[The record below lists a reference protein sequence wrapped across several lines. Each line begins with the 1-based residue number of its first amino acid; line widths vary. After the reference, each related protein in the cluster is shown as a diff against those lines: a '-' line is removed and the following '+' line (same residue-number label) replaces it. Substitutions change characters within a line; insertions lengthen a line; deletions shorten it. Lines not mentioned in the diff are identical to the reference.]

1 MDVIPYFCTNK
12 NGSMSNTFHISGQIV
27 DLVNSRIFPG
37 TVAVEDGKIVSVRET
52 EVSEGQYIMPGFVD
66 SHVHIESSMVVPS
79 EFARMAVCH
88 GTVATIS
95 DPHEIANVMGVE
107 GIKYM
112 IASGKRV
119 PFKFFFGAPSCVP
132 ATAFETSGYTLNAE
146 AIEELMQMDDI
157 HYLAEMMNWP
167 GVVFDD
173 AEVLKKLE
181 AAKRSGKPIDGHA
194 PALTGEKLK
203 KYANA
208 GITTDHECFT
218 MEEAEEKIALG
229 MKILIREGSAAKNF
243 EALVPL
249 MDSYPDMLM
258 FCSDDKHP
266 NDLAKGHVNELV
278 KRAVDLGY
286 NIMDVLKAASLNAVR
301 HFKLDVGLLQKGD
314 DADFIVLDNLN
325 ELNVMQTYIKGVL
338 VAEDGVSKIE
348 HLETEP
354 ANNFK
359 AEPIRMADLVVAD
372 CGKRIKV
379 ISCIDGQLVTN
390 TVLAEP
396 KVEQGDIVS
405 DVERDILKL
414 VVVNRYAKSKPAVAF
429 IQNTGLKQGAIAS
442 SVAHDSHNIVAVGV
456 SDENIVRAVNLLIE
470 NDGGVVAVGK
480 DETVL
485 LPLPVAGLMSNG
497 DGYQVAGDYE
507 KADALAH
514 KLGTTL
520 HAPFMSLAFMSL
532 LVIPELK
539 LSDKGLFD
547 ANNFVFTSVFE
558 D

>member
-1 MDVIPYFCTNK
+1 MLFLIFATIKLV
-12 NGSMSNTFHISGQIV
+12 SMNNTFQISGQIV

-37 TVAVEDGKIVSVRET
+37 VVSIEGGKIVSVNEM
-52 EVSEGQYIMPGFVD
+52 EVKEKQYIMPGFVD

-88 GTVATIS
+88 GTVATVS

-107 GIKYM
+107 GVKYM
-112 IASGKRV
+112 ISNGKRV

-132 ATAFETSGYTLNAE
+132 ATSFETSGFTLDAK

-167 GVVFDD
+167 GVVFGD
-173 AEVLKKLE
+173 AEVLKKIE
-181 AAKRSGKPIDGHA
+181 AAKKVGKPIDGHA
-194 PALTGEKLK
+194 PAVTGDNIV
-203 KYANA
+203 KYAA
-208 GITTDHECFT
+208 TGISTDHECFT
-218 MEEAEEKIALG
+218 IEEAEEKIGLG

-243 EALVPL
+243 EALIPL
-249 MDSYPDMLM
+249 MASHPEMLM

-266 NDLAKGHVNELV
+266 NDLAKGHINQLV
-278 KRAVDLGY
+278 KRAIDLGY
-286 NIMDVLKAASLNAVR
+286 NIMDVLKAASLNAVM
-301 HFKLDVGLLQKGD
+301 HYNLNVGLLQKGD
-314 DADFIVLDNLN
+314 DADFIVLDNLE
-325 ELNVMQTYIKGVL
+325 ELNVLQTYIKGVL
-338 VAEDGVSKIE
+338 VAEKGISMME

-354 ANNFK
+354 INNFK
-359 AEPIRMADLVVAD
+359 VEPIKVADIALAD

-390 TVLAEP
+390 TVVAEP
-396 KVEQGDIVS
+396 KVENGSIVS
-405 DVERDILKL
+405 DIERDILKL
-414 VVVNRYAKSKPAVAF
+414 VVVNRYEKTQPAVSF
-429 IQNTGLKQGAIAS
+429 IQNMGLKQGAIAS
-442 SVAHDSHNIVAVGV
+442 SVAHDSHNIVAVGAT
-456 SDENIVRAVNLLIE
+456 DEDIVKAVNLLID
-470 NDGGVVAVGK
+470 NGGGVVTVGNG
-480 DETVL
+480 ETAI

-497 DGYQVAGDYE
+497 DGYQVAEDYE

-514 KLGTTL
+514 KLGTML
-520 HAPFMSLAFMSL
+520 HAPFMTLAFMSL

-547 ANNFVFTSVFE
+547 GSKFAFTSVFE

>member
-1 MDVIPYFCTNK
+1 MLFLIFATIKLV
-12 NGSMSNTFHISGQIV
+12 SMNNTFQISGQIV

-37 TVAVEDGKIVSVRET
+37 VVSIEGGKIVSVEERDVKEK
-52 EVSEGQYIMPGFVD
+52 QYIMPGFVD

-88 GTVATIS
+88 GTVATVS

-107 GIKYM
+107 GVKYM
-112 IASGKRV
+112 ISNGKRV

-132 ATAFETSGYTLNAE
+132 ATSFETSGFTLDAK

-167 GVVFDD
+167 GVVFGD
-173 AEVLKKLE
+173 AEVLKKIE
-181 AAKRSGKPIDGHA
+181 AAKKVGKPIDGHA
-194 PALTGEKLK
+194 PAVTGDNIV
-203 KYANA
+203 KYAA
-208 GITTDHECFT
+208 TGISTDHECFT
-218 MEEAEEKIALG
+218 IEEAEEKIGLG

-243 EALVPL
+243 EALIPL
-249 MDSYPDMLM
+249 MASHPEMLM

-266 NDLAKGHVNELV
+266 NDLAKGHINQLV
-278 KRAVDLGY
+278 KRAIDLGY
-286 NIMDVLKAASLNAVR
+286 NIMDVLKAASLNAVM
-301 HFKLDVGLLQKGD
+301 HYNLNVGLLQKGD
-314 DADFIVLDNLN
+314 DADFIVLDNLE
-325 ELNVMQTYIKGVL
+325 ELNVLQTYIKGVL
-338 VAEDGVSKIE
+338 VAEKGISMME

-354 ANNFK
+354 INNFK
-359 AEPIRMADLVVAD
+359 VEPIKVADIALAD

-390 TVLAEP
+390 TVVAEP
-396 KVEQGDIVS
+396 KVENGSIVS
-405 DVERDILKL
+405 DIERDILKL
-414 VVVNRYAKSKPAVAF
+414 VVVNRYEKTQPAVSF
-429 IQNTGLKQGAIAS
+429 IQNMGLKQGAIAS
-442 SVAHDSHNIVAVGV
+442 SVAHDSHNIVAVGAT
-456 SDENIVRAVNLLIE
+456 DEDIVKAVNLLIE
-470 NDGGVVAVGK
+470 NGGGVVTVGNG
-480 DETVL
+480 ETVI

-497 DGYQVAGDYE
+497 DGYQVAEDYE

-514 KLGTTL
+514 KLGTMH
-520 HAPFMSLAFMSL
+520 HAPFMTLAFMSL

-547 ANNFVFTSVFE
+547 GSKFAFTSVFE

>member
-1 MDVIPYFCTNK
+1 MLFLIFATIKLV
-12 NGSMSNTFHISGQIV
+12 SMNNTFQISGQIV

-37 TVAVEDGKIVSVRET
+37 VVSVEDGKIVSVNEM
-52 EVSEGQYIMPGFVD
+52 EVKEKQYIMPGFVD

-88 GTVATIS
+88 GTVATVS

-107 GIKYM
+107 GVKYM
-112 IASGKRV
+112 ISNGKRV

-132 ATAFETSGYTLNAE
+132 ATSFETSGFTLDAK

-167 GVVFDD
+167 GVVFGD
-173 AEVLKKLE
+173 AEVLKKIE
-181 AAKRSGKPIDGHA
+181 AAKKVGKPIDGHA
-194 PALTGEKLK
+194 PAVTGDNIV
-203 KYANA
+203 KYAA
-208 GITTDHECFT
+208 TGISTDHECFT
-218 MEEAEEKIALG
+218 IEEAEEKIGLG

-243 EALVPL
+243 EALIPL
-249 MDSYPDMLM
+249 MASHPEMLM

-266 NDLAKGHVNELV
+266 NDLAKGHINQLV
-278 KRAVDLGY
+278 KRAIDLGY
-286 NIMDVLKAASLNAVR
+286 NIMDVLKAASLNVVK
-301 HFKLDVGLLQKGD
+301 HYNLNVGLLQKGD
-314 DADFIVLDNLN
+314 DADFIVLDNLE
-325 ELNVMQTYIKGVL
+325 ELNVLQTYIKGVL
-338 VAEDGVSKIE
+338 VAEKGISMME

-354 ANNFK
+354 INNFK
-359 AEPIRMADLVVAD
+359 VEPIKVADIALAD

-390 TVLAEP
+390 TVVAEP
-396 KVEQGDIVS
+396 KVENGSIVS
-405 DVERDILKL
+405 DIERDILKL
-414 VVVNRYAKSKPAVAF
+414 VVVNRYEKTQPAVSF
-429 IQNTGLKQGAIAS
+429 IQNMGLKQGAIAS
-442 SVAHDSHNIVAVGV
+442 SVAHDSHNIVAVGAT
-456 SDENIVRAVNLLIE
+456 DEDIVKAVNLLID
-470 NDGGVVAVGK
+470 NGGGVVTVGNG
-480 DETVL
+480 ETAI

-497 DGYQVAGDYE
+497 DGYQVAEDYE

-514 KLGTTL
+514 KLGTML
-520 HAPFMSLAFMSL
+520 HAPFMTLAFMSL

-547 ANNFVFTSVFE
+547 GKKFAFTSVFE

>member
-1 MDVIPYFCTNK
+1 MLFLIFATIKLN
-12 NGSMSNTFHISGQIV
+12 SMNNTFQISGQIV

-37 TVAVEDGKIVSVRET
+37 VVSVEGGKIVSVNEM
-52 EVSEGQYIMPGFVD
+52 EVKEKQYIMPGFVD

-88 GTVATIS
+88 GTVATVS

-107 GIKYM
+107 GVKYM
-112 IASGKRV
+112 ISNGKRV

-132 ATAFETSGYTLNAE
+132 ATSFETSGFTLDAK

-167 GVVFDD
+167 GVVFGD
-173 AEVLKKLE
+173 AEVLKKIE
-181 AAKRSGKPIDGHA
+181 AAKKVGKPIDGHA
-194 PALTGEKLK
+194 PAVTGDNIV
-203 KYANA
+203 KYAA
-208 GITTDHECFT
+208 TGISTDHECFT
-218 MEEAEEKIALG
+218 IEEAEEKIGLG

-243 EALVPL
+243 EALIPL
-249 MDSYPDMLM
+249 MASHPEMLM

-266 NDLAKGHVNELV
+266 NDLAKGHINQLV
-278 KRAVDLGY
+278 KRAIDLGY
-286 NIMDVLKAASLNAVR
+286 NIMDVLKAASLNAVK
-301 HFKLDVGLLQKGD
+301 HYNLNVGLLQKGD
-314 DADFIVLDNLN
+314 DADFIVLDNLE
-325 ELNVMQTYIKGVL
+325 ELNVLQTYIKGVL
-338 VAEDGVSKIE
+338 VAEKGISMME

-354 ANNFK
+354 INNFK
-359 AEPIRMADLVVAD
+359 VEPIKVADIALTD

-390 TVLAEP
+390 TVVAEP
-396 KVEQGDIVS
+396 KVENGSIVS
-405 DVERDILKL
+405 DIERDILKL
-414 VVVNRYAKSKPAVAF
+414 VVVNRYEKTQPAVSF
-429 IQNTGLKQGAIAS
+429 IQNMGLKQGAIAS
-442 SVAHDSHNIVAVGV
+442 SVAHDSHNIVAVGAT
-456 SDENIVRAVNLLIE
+456 DEDIVKAVNLLID
-470 NDGGVVAVGK
+470 NGGGVVTVGNG
-480 DETVL
+480 ETVI

-497 DGYQVAGDYE
+497 DGYQVAEDYE

-514 KLGTTL
+514 KLGTML
-520 HAPFMSLAFMSL
+520 HAPFMTLAFMSL

-547 ANNFVFTSVFE
+547 GSKFAFTSVFE

>member
-1 MDVIPYFCTNK
+1 MN
-12 NGSMSNTFHISGQIV
+12 NTFQISGQIV

-37 TVAVEDGKIVSVRET
+37 VVGVEDGKIVSVKEA
-52 EVSEGQYIMPGFVD
+52 EVNEKQYIMPGFVD

-88 GTVATIS
+88 GTVATVS
-95 DPHEIANVMGVE
+95 DPHEIANVLGVE
-107 GIKYM
+107 GVKYM

-132 ATAFETSGYTLNAE
+132 ATSFETSGYILDAK

-173 AEVLKKLE
+173 AEVQKKLE
-181 AAKRSGKPIDGHA
+181 AAKKVVKPIDGHA
-194 PALTGEKLK
+194 PAVTGDNIK
-203 KYANA
+203 KYAA
-208 GITTDHECFT
+208 TGISTDHECFT
-218 MEEAEEKIALG
+218 LEEAEEKIGLG

-243 EALVPL
+243 EALIPL
-249 MDSYPDMLM
+249 MASHPEMLM

-266 NDLAKGHVNELV
+266 NDLAKGHINQLV
-278 KRAVDLGY
+278 KRAIDLGY
-286 NIMDVLKAASLNAVR
+286 NIMDVLKAASLNAVK
-301 HFKLDVGLLQKGD
+301 HYNLNVGLLQNGD
-314 DADFIVLDNLN
+314 DADFIVLDNL
-325 ELNVMQTYIKGVL
+325 EEMNVMQTYVKGIL
-338 VAEDGVSKIE
+338 VAEKGVSKMK

-354 ANNFK
+354 INNFK
-359 AEPIRMADLVVAD
+359 AEPICVNDIALAD

-379 ISCIDGQLVTN
+379 ISCIDGQLVTD
-390 TVLAEP
+390 TVFAEP
-396 KVEQGDIVS
+396 KVENGNIVS
-405 DVERDILKL
+405 DIGRDILKL
-414 VVVNRYAKSKPAVAF
+414 VVVNRYEKTQPAVSF
-429 IQNTGLKQGAIAS
+429 IKNMGLKQGAIAS
-442 SVAHDSHNIVAVGV
+442 SVAHDSHNIVAVGTT
-456 SDENIVRAVNLLIE
+456 DEDIVKAVNILIE
-470 NDGGVVAVGK
+470 NGGGVVAVGNG
-480 DETVL
+480 ETAI

-497 DGYQVAGDYE
+497 DGYQVAEDYE

-520 HAPFMSLAFMSL
+520 HAPFMTLAFMSL

-547 ANNFVFTSVFE
+547 GKKFAFTSVFE

>member
-1 MDVIPYFCTNK
+1 MLFLIFATIKLN
-12 NGSMSNTFHISGQIV
+12 SMNNTFQISGQIV

-37 TVAVEDGKIVSVRET
+37 VVSVEGGKIVSVEERDVKEK
-52 EVSEGQYIMPGFVD
+52 QYIMPGFVD

-88 GTVATIS
+88 GTVATVS

-107 GIKYM
+107 GVKYM
-112 IASGKRV
+112 ISNGKRV
-119 PFKFFFGAPSCVP
+119 LFKFFFGAPSCVP
-132 ATAFETSGYTLNAE
+132 ATSFETSGFTLDAK

-167 GVVFDD
+167 GVVFGD
-173 AEVLKKLE
+173 AEVLKKIE
-181 AAKRSGKPIDGHA
+181 AAKKVGKPIDGHA
-194 PALTGEKLK
+194 PAVTGDNIV
-203 KYANA
+203 KYAA
-208 GITTDHECFT
+208 TGISTDHECFT
-218 MEEAEEKIALG
+218 IEEAEEKIGLG

-243 EALVPL
+243 EALIPL
-249 MDSYPDMLM
+249 MASHPEMLM

-266 NDLAKGHVNELV
+266 NDLAKGHINQLV
-278 KRAVDLGY
+278 KRAIDLGY
-286 NIMDVLKAASLNAVR
+286 NIMDVLKAASLNVVK
-301 HFKLDVGLLQKGD
+301 HYNLNVGLLQKGD
-314 DADFIVLDNLN
+314 DADFIVLDNLE
-325 ELNVMQTYIKGVL
+325 ELNVLQTYIKGVL
-338 VAEDGVSKIE
+338 VAEKGISMME

-354 ANNFK
+354 INNFK
-359 AEPIRMADLVVAD
+359 VEPIKVADIALTD

-390 TVLAEP
+390 TVVAEP
-396 KVEQGDIVS
+396 KVENGSIVS

-414 VVVNRYAKSKPAVAF
+414 VVVNRYEKTQPAVSF
-429 IQNTGLKQGAIAS
+429 IQNMGLKQGAIAS
-442 SVAHDSHNIVAVGV
+442 SVAHDSHNIVAVGAT
-456 SDENIVRAVNLLIE
+456 DEDIVKAVNLLID
-470 NDGGVVAVGK
+470 NGGGVVTVGNG
-480 DETVL
+480 ENVI

-497 DGYQVAGDYE
+497 DGYQVADDYE

-514 KLGTTL
+514 KLGTML
-520 HAPFMSLAFMSL
+520 HAPFMTLAFMSL

-547 ANNFVFTSVFE
+547 GSKFAFTSVFE

>member
-1 MDVIPYFCTNK
+1 MLFLIFATIKLN
-12 NGSMSNTFHISGQIV
+12 SMNNTFQISGQIV

-37 TVAVEDGKIVSVRET
+37 VVSVEDGKIVSVEERDVKEK
-52 EVSEGQYIMPGFVD
+52 QYIMPGFVD

-88 GTVATIS
+88 GTVATVS

-107 GIKYM
+107 GVKYM
-112 IASGKRV
+112 ISNGKRV

-132 ATAFETSGYTLNAE
+132 ATSFETSGFTLDAK

-167 GVVFDD
+167 GVVFGD
-173 AEVLKKLE
+173 AEVLKKIE
-181 AAKRSGKPIDGHA
+181 AAKKAGKPIDGHA
-194 PALTGEKLK
+194 PAVTGDNIV
-203 KYANA
+203 KYAA
-208 GITTDHECFT
+208 TGISTDHECFT
-218 MEEAEEKIALG
+218 IEEAEEKIGLG

-243 EALVPL
+243 EALIPL
-249 MDSYPDMLM
+249 MASHPEMLM

-266 NDLAKGHVNELV
+266 NDLAKGHINQLV
-278 KRAVDLGY
+278 KRAIDLGY
-286 NIMDVLKAASLNAVR
+286 NIMDVLKAASLNAVK
-301 HFKLDVGLLQKGD
+301 HYNLNVGLLQKGD
-314 DADFIVLDNLN
+314 DADFIVLDNLE
-325 ELNVMQTYIKGVL
+325 ELNVLQTYIKGVL
-338 VAEDGVSKIE
+338 VAEKGISMME

-354 ANNFK
+354 INNFK
-359 AEPIRMADLVVAD
+359 VEPIKVADIALAD

-390 TVLAEP
+390 TVVAEP
-396 KVEQGDIVS
+396 KVENGSIVS
-405 DVERDILKL
+405 DIERDILKL
-414 VVVNRYAKSKPAVAF
+414 VVVNRYEKTQPAVSF
-429 IQNTGLKQGAIAS
+429 ILNMGLKQGAIAS
-442 SVAHDSHNIVAVGV
+442 SVAHDSHNIVAVGAT
-456 SDENIVRAVNLLIE
+456 DEDIVKAVNLLIE
-470 NDGGVVAVGK
+470 NGGGVVTVGNG
-480 DETVL
+480 ETAI

-497 DGYQVAGDYE
+497 DGYQVADDYE

-514 KLGTTL
+514 KLGTML
-520 HAPFMSLAFMSL
+520 HAPFMTLAFMSL

-547 ANNFVFTSVFE
+547 GSKFAFTSVFE

>member
-1 MDVIPYFCTNK
+1 MN
-12 NGSMSNTFHISGQIV
+12 NTFQISGQIV

-37 TVAVEDGKIVSVRET
+37 VVSVEDGKIVSVEERDVKEK
-52 EVSEGQYIMPGFVD
+52 QYIMPGFVD

-88 GTVATIS
+88 GTVATVS

-107 GIKYM
+107 GVKYM
-112 IASGKRV
+112 ISNGKRV

-132 ATAFETSGYTLNAE
+132 ATSFETSGFTLDAK

-167 GVVFDD
+167 GVVFGD
-173 AEVLKKLE
+173 AEVLKKIE
-181 AAKRSGKPIDGHA
+181 AAKKVGKPIDGHA
-194 PALTGEKLK
+194 PAVTGDNIV
-203 KYANA
+203 KYAA
-208 GITTDHECFT
+208 TGISTDHECFT
-218 MEEAEEKIALG
+218 IEEAEEKIGLG

-243 EALVPL
+243 EALIP
-249 MDSYPDMLM
+249 MMASHPEMLM

-266 NDLAKGHVNELV
+266 NDLAKGHINQLV
-278 KRAVDLGY
+278 KRAIDLGY
-286 NIMDVLKAASLNAVR
+286 NIMDVLKAASLNVVK
-301 HFKLDVGLLQKGD
+301 HYNLNVGLLQKGD
-314 DADFIVLDNLN
+314 DADFIVLDNLE
-325 ELNVMQTYIKGVL
+325 ELNVLQTYIKGVL
-338 VAEDGVSKIE
+338 VAEKGISMME

-354 ANNFK
+354 INNFK
-359 AEPIRMADLVVAD
+359 VEPIKVADIALTD

-390 TVLAEP
+390 TVVAEP
-396 KVEQGDIVS
+396 KVENGSIVS
-405 DVERDILKL
+405 DIEHDILKL
-414 VVVNRYAKSKPAVAF
+414 VVVNRYEKTQPAVSF
-429 IQNTGLKQGAIAS
+429 IQNMGLKQGAIAS
-442 SVAHDSHNIVAVGV
+442 SVAHDSHNIVAVGAT
-456 SDENIVRAVNLLIE
+456 DEDIVKAVNLLIE
-470 NDGGVVAVGK
+470 NGGGVVTVGNG
-480 DETVL
+480 ETAI

-497 DGYQVAGDYE
+497 DGYQVAEDYE

-514 KLGTTL
+514 KLGTML
-520 HAPFMSLAFMSL
+520 HAPFMTLAFMSL

-547 ANNFVFTSVFE
+547 GSKFAFTSVFE

>member
-1 MDVIPYFCTNK
+1 MLFLIFATIKLV
-12 NGSMSNTFHISGQIV
+12 SMNNTFQISGQIV

-37 TVAVEDGKIVSVRET
+37 VVSVEDGKIVSVEERDVKEK
-52 EVSEGQYIMPGFVD
+52 QYIMPGFVD

-88 GTVATIS
+88 GTVATVS

-107 GIKYM
+107 GVKYM
-112 IASGKRV
+112 ISNGKRV

-132 ATAFETSGYTLNAE
+132 ATSFETSGFTLDAK

-167 GVVFDD
+167 GVVFGD
-173 AEVLKKLE
+173 AEVLKKIE
-181 AAKRSGKPIDGHA
+181 AAKKVGKPIDGHA
-194 PALTGEKLK
+194 PAVTGDNIV
-203 KYANA
+203 KYAA
-208 GITTDHECFT
+208 TGISTDHECFT
-218 MEEAEEKIALG
+218 IEEAEEKIGLG

-243 EALVPL
+243 EALIPL
-249 MDSYPDMLM
+249 MASHPEMLM

-266 NDLAKGHVNELV
+266 NDLAKGHINQLV
-278 KRAVDLGY
+278 KRAIDLGY
-286 NIMDVLKAASLNAVR
+286 NIMDVLKAASLNAVK
-301 HFKLDVGLLQKGD
+301 HYNLNVGLLQKGD
-314 DADFIVLDNLN
+314 DADFIVLDNLE
-325 ELNVMQTYIKGVL
+325 ELNVLQTYIKGVL
-338 VAEDGVSKIE
+338 VAEKGISMME

-354 ANNFK
+354 INNFK
-359 AEPIRMADLVVAD
+359 VEPIKVADIALAD

-390 TVLAEP
+390 TVVAEP
-396 KVEQGDIVS
+396 KVENGSIVS

-414 VVVNRYAKSKPAVAF
+414 VVVNRYEKTQPAVSF
-429 IQNTGLKQGAIAS
+429 IQNMGLKQGAIAS
-442 SVAHDSHNIVAVGV
+442 SVAHDSHNIVAVGAT
-456 SDENIVRAVNLLIE
+456 DEDIVKAVNLLID
-470 NDGGVVAVGK
+470 NGGGVVTVGNG
-480 DETVL
+480 ETVI

-497 DGYQVAGDYE
+497 DGYQVAEDYE

-514 KLGTTL
+514 KLGTML
-520 HAPFMSLAFMSL
+520 HAPFMTLAFMSL

-547 ANNFVFTSVFE
+547 GSKFAFTSVFE

>member
-1 MDVIPYFCTNK
+1 MLFLIFATIKLV
-12 NGSMSNTFHISGQIV
+12 SMNNTFQISGQIV

-37 TVAVEDGKIVSVRET
+37 VVSVEDGKIVSVEERDVKEK
-52 EVSEGQYIMPGFVD
+52 QYIMPGFVD

-88 GTVATIS
+88 GTVATVS

-107 GIKYM
+107 GVKYM
-112 IASGKRV
+112 ISNGKRV

-132 ATAFETSGYTLNAE
+132 ATSFETSGFTLDAK

-173 AEVLKKLE
+173 PEVQKKLE
-181 AAKRSGKPIDGHA
+181 AAKKVGKPIDGHA
-194 PALTGEKLK
+194 PALTGDNIK
-203 KYANA
+203 KYAA
-208 GITTDHECFT
+208 SGISTDHECFT
-218 MEEAEEKIALG
+218 LEEAEEKIELG

-243 EALVPL
+243 EALIPL
-249 MDSYPDMLM
+249 MASHPEMLM

-266 NDLAKGHVNELV
+266 NDLAKGHINQLV
-278 KRAVDLGY
+278 KRAIDLGY
-286 NIMDVLKAASLNAVR
+286 NIMDVLKAASLNAVK
-301 HFKLDVGLLQKGD
+301 HYNLNVGLLQNGD
-314 DADFIVLDNLN
+314 DADFIVLDNL
-325 ELNVMQTYIKGVL
+325 EEMNVMQTYVKGIL
-338 VAEDGVSKIE
+338 VAEKGVSKME

-354 ANNFK
+354 INNFK
-359 AEPIRMADLVVAD
+359 AEPIRVNDIALAD

-379 ISCIDGQLVTN
+379 ISCIDGQLVTD
-390 TVLAEP
+390 TVVAEP
-396 KVEQGDIVS
+396 KVEKGNIVS

-414 VVVNRYAKSKPAVAF
+414 VVVNRYEKTQPAVSF
-429 IQNTGLKQGAIAS
+429 IKNMGLKQGAIAS
-442 SVAHDSHNIVAVGV
+442 SVAHDSHNIVAVGTT
-456 SDENIVRAVNLLIE
+456 DEDIVKAVNILIE
-470 NDGGVVAVGK
+470 NGGGVVAVGK
-480 DETVL
+480 DENAI

-497 DGYQVAGDYE
+497 DGYQVAEDYE

-514 KLGTTL
+514 KLGTML
-520 HAPFMSLAFMSL
+520 HAPFMTLAFMSL

-547 ANNFVFTSVFE
+547 GSKFAFTSVFE

>member
-1 MDVIPYFCTNK
+1 MLFLIFATIKMV
-12 NGSMSNTFHISGQIV
+12 SMNNTFQISGQIV

-37 TVAVEDGKIVSVRET
+37 VVNVEDGKIVSVKEA
-52 EVSEGQYIMPGFVD
+52 EVNEKQYIMPGFVD

-88 GTVATIS
+88 GTVATVS
-95 DPHEIANVMGVE
+95 DPHEIANVLGTEGV
-107 GIKYM
+107 KYM

-132 ATAFETSGYTLNAE
+132 ATSFETSGFTLDAK

-173 AEVLKKLE
+173 PEVLKKLE
-181 AAKRSGKPIDGHA
+181 AAKKEGKPIDGHA
-194 PALTGEKLK
+194 PAVTGDNIK
-203 KYANA
+203 KYAA
-208 GITTDHECFT
+208 TGISTDHECFT
-218 MEEAEEKIALG
+218 LEEAEEKIALG

-243 EALVPL
+243 EVLIPL
-249 MDSYPDMLM
+249 MASHPEMLM

-266 NDLAKGHVNELV
+266 NDLVKGHVNQLV
-278 KRAVDLGY
+278 KCAIDMGY
-286 NIMDVLKAASLNAVR
+286 NIMDVLKAASLNAVK
-301 HFKLDVGLLQKGD
+301 HYNLNVGLLQKGD
-314 DADFIVLDNLN
+314 DADFIVLDNLE
-325 ELNVMQTYIKGVL
+325 ELNVMQTYVKGIL
-338 VAEDGVSKIE
+338 VAEKGVSKME

-354 ANNFK
+354 INNFK
-359 AEPIRMADLVVAD
+359 AEPICVNDIALAS

-379 ISCIDGQLVTN
+379 ISCIDGQLVTD
-390 TVLAEP
+390 TVIAEP
-396 KVEQGDIVS
+396 KLENGNIVS

-414 VVVNRYAKSKPAVAF
+414 VVVNRYEKTKPAVSF
-429 IQNTGLKQGAIAS
+429 IKNMGLKQGAIAS

-456 SDENIVRAVNLLIE
+456 TDEDIVKAINVLIE
-470 NDGGVVAVGK
+470 NGGGVVAVGN
-480 DETVL
+480 DETAI

-497 DGYQVAGDYE
+497 DGYKVAEDFE
-507 KADALAH
+507 KADIMAH
-514 KLGTTL
+514 KLGTAL
-520 HAPFMSLAFMSL
+520 NAPFMTLAFMSL

-547 ANNFVFTSVFE
+547 GKKFAFTSVFE